1 MATVRMADYLKR
13 DITTKFKKL
22 YNKSNPKLEHSTY
35 VGDKLYDL
43 LLGAKTEEFKE
54 QVSNTF
60 GAYVN
65 PEKFFLKSNKLPVSL
80 SMLIYKDVRDFD
92 DIQNKYV
99 VKVEEEFEDEREI
112 DLPLS
117 GEYLQLVDLST
128 SWTTQAVTMNL
139 DKYKPD
145 IQNIHDQVRNPEIT
159 KEEQLFQLYTK
170 KIISVEQKETK
181 RLAKRAADVHK
192 VEQALEQFTTLNQAL
207 KAWPALTKLVDQDK
221 ISKVHEKQQRKR
233 KEQQQRSKIKPI
245 EQGLNQTILTASL
258 LGDD

>member
-60 GAYVN
+60 GTYVN

-128 SWTTQAVTMNL
+128 SWTTQAVTMKL
-139 DKYKPD
+139 DNY
-145 IQNIHDQVRNPEIT
+145 EE
-159 KEEQLFQLYTK
+159 KEKQLFQLYTK
-170 KIISVEQKETK
+170 KIISVEQRETK

>member
-92 DIQNKYV
+92 DIQHKYV

-128 SWTTQAVTMNL
+128 SWTTQAVTMKL
-139 DKYKPD
+139 DNY
-145 IQNIHDQVRNPEIT
+145 EE

>member
-60 GAYVN
+60 GVYVN

-92 DIQNKYV
+92 DIQHKYV

-128 SWTTQAVTMNL
+128 SWTTQAVTMKL
-139 DKYKPD
+139 DNY
-145 IQNIHDQVRNPEIT
+145 EE

>member
-128 SWTTQAVTMNL
+128 SWTTQAVTMKL
-139 DKYKPD
+139 DNY
-145 IQNIHDQVRNPEIT
+145 EE

>member
-60 GAYVN
+60 GAYIN

-112 DLPLS
+112 ELPLS
-117 GEYLQLVDLST
+117 GKYLQLVDLST
-128 SWTTQAVTMNL
+128 SWTTQAVTMKL
-139 DKYKPD
+139 DNY
-145 IQNIHDQVRNPEIT
+145 EE

-170 KIISVEQKETK
+170 KIISVEQRETK

>member
-43 LLGAKTEEFKE
+43 LLGAKTKEFKE
-54 QVSNTF
+54 QVSDTF

-92 DIQNKYV
+92 DIQHKYV

-112 DLPLS
+112 ELPLS

-139 DKYKPD
+139 DNY
-145 IQNIHDQVRNPEIT
+145 EE

>member
-92 DIQNKYV
+92 DIQHKYV

-128 SWTTQAVTMNL
+128 SWTTQAVTMKL
-139 DKYKPD
+139 DNY
-145 IQNIHDQVRNPEIT
+145 EE

-258 LGDD
+258 LGED

>member
-80 SMLIYKDVRDFD
+80 SMLIYKDVR
-92 DIQNKYV
+92 
-99 VKVEEEFEDEREI
+99 
-112 DLPLS
+112 L
-117 GEYLQLVDLST
+117 
-128 SWTTQAVTMNL
+128 
-139 DKYKPD
+139 
-145 IQNIHDQVRNPEIT
+145 
-159 KEEQLFQLYTK
+159 
-170 KIISVEQKETK
+170 
-181 RLAKRAADVHK
+181 
-192 VEQALEQFTTLNQAL
+192 LN
-207 KAWPALTKLVDQDK
+207 
-221 ISKVHEKQQRKR
+221 
-233 KEQQQRSKIKPI
+233 
-245 EQGLNQTILTASL
+245 
-258 LGDD
+258 

>member
-92 DIQNKYV
+92 DIQHKYV

-128 SWTTQAVTMNL
+128 SWNTQAVTMKL
-139 DKYKPD
+139 DNY
-145 IQNIHDQVRNPEIT
+145 EE

-170 KIISVEQKETK
+170 KIISVEQRETK

>member
-92 DIQNKYV
+92 DIQHKYV
-99 VKVEEEFEDEREI
+99 IKVEKEFEDEREI

-128 SWTTQAVTMNL
+128 SWTTQAVTMKL
-139 DKYKPD
+139 DNY
-145 IQNIHDQVRNPEIT
+145 EE
-159 KEEQLFQLYTK
+159 KEKQLFQLYTK
-170 KIISVEQKETK
+170 KIISVEQRETK

>member
-1 MATVRMADYLKR
+1 MADYLKR

-92 DIQNKYV
+92 DIQHKYV

-128 SWTTQAVTMNL
+128 SWTTQAVTMKL
-139 DKYKPD
+139 DNY
-145 IQNIHDQVRNPEIT
+145 EE

-170 KIISVEQKETK
+170 KIISVEQRETK

>member
-92 DIQNKYV
+92 DIQHKYV

-128 SWTTQAVTMNL
+128 SWTTQAVTMKL
-139 DKYKPD
+139 DNY
-145 IQNIHDQVRNPEIT
+145 EE

-170 KIISVEQKETK
+170 KIISVEQRETK

>member
-60 GAYVN
+60 GVYVN

-92 DIQNKYV
+92 DIQHKYV

-128 SWTTQAVTMNL
+128 SWTTQAVTMKL
-139 DKYKPD
+139 DNY
-145 IQNIHDQVRNPEIT
+145 EE

-170 KIISVEQKETK
+170 KIISVEQRETK

-258 LGDD
+258 LGED

>member
-128 SWTTQAVTMNL
+128 SWTTQAVTMKL
-139 DKYKPD
+139 DNY
-145 IQNIHDQVRNPEIT
+145 EE
-159 KEEQLFQLYTK
+159 KEKQLFQLYTK
-170 KIISVEQKETK
+170 KIISVEQRETK

>member
-60 GAYVN
+60 GVYVN

-92 DIQNKYV
+92 DIQHKYV

-128 SWTTQAVTMNL
+128 SWTTQAVTMKL
-139 DKYKPD
+139 DNY
-145 IQNIHDQVRNPEIT
+145 EE

-170 KIISVEQKETK
+170 KIISVEQRETK

>member
-60 GAYVN
+60 GVYVN

-112 DLPLS
+112 ELPLS
-117 GEYLQLVDLST
+117 GKYLQLVDLST
-128 SWTTQAVTMNL
+128 SWTTQAVTMKL
-139 DKYKPD
+139 DNY
-145 IQNIHDQVRNPEIT
+145 EE

-170 KIISVEQKETK
+170 KIISVEQRETK

-258 LGDD
+258 LGED

>member
-92 DIQNKYV
+92 DIQHKYV
-99 VKVEEEFEDEREI
+99 VKVEEEFEDKREI
-112 DLPLS
+112 ELPLS

-128 SWTTQAVTMNL
+128 SWTTQAVTMKL
-139 DKYKPD
+139 DNY
-145 IQNIHDQVRNPEIT
+145 EE

-258 LGDD
+258 LGED

>member
-60 GAYVN
+60 GVYVN

-92 DIQNKYV
+92 DIQHKYV

-128 SWTTQAVTMNL
+128 SWTTQAVTMKL
-139 DKYKPD
+139 DNY
-145 IQNIHDQVRNPEIT
+145 EE

-170 KIISVEQKETK
+170 KIISVEQRETK

-207 KAWPALTKLVDQDK
+207 KAWPALTKRVDQDK

-258 LGDD
+258 LGED